1 MKDPHDVVEVIV
13 TPLGGSASARL
24 LFWTWFNTHAFRR
37 ARETESR
44 TETWFRF
51 WHAFTLRSILAQAD
65 GGWNYWLVCSPG
77 LRHLTEPLR
86 KAITDPRVELL
97 YEDECCP
104 RLARLPSAGRYLL
117 ARVDSDDLYHPVTA
131 STLLKQRPTTPFLQF
146 NSGFAVDVRGGDVL
160 PWRSRSSPFYTHVY
174 GEEIRHLRTWSE
186 PNHTAV
192 ARATVRDA
200 DISWSRCTTR
210 TRRPAG

>member
-1 MKDPHDVVEVIV
+1 M

-104 RLARLPSAGRYLL
+104 RLARLP
-117 ARVDSDDLYHPVTA
+117 
-131 STLLKQRPTTPFLQF
+131 
-146 NSGFAVDVRGGDVL
+146 
-160 PWRSRSSPFYTHVY
+160 RSCP
-174 GEEIRHLRTWSE
+174 EDLRTFVLWH
-186 PNHTAV
+186 PNSMGKSVGVHGEDTMQCRGVNLHHPRLRIAGHDSADRMQV
-192 ARATVRDA
+192 ALSFTS
-200 DISWSRCTTR
+200 ISGESVFTGLVHIQRCS
-210 TRRPAG
+210 A